1 MKHRCLV
8 YHEEAAIEAL
18 PEEERAGMVADVLAY
33 TEELRRGGRYVASS
47 PLEPVRSAATVR
59 VREGRV
65 AGTDGPCAQTREHLG
80 GFSLIEARDRNDAI
94 RLAARM
100 PPARVGSIEVRALAE
115 IAPG

>member
-1 MKHRCLV
+1 MKYLCLV

-18 PEEERAGMVADVLAY
+18 PEEERAGMVAGVLAY
-33 TEELRRGGRYVASS
+33 REELRRSGRYVASS

-65 AGTDGPCAQTREHLG
+65 AVTDGPCAETREQLG
-80 GFSLIEARDRNDAI
+80 GFYLIEARDLNDAI

-115 IAPG
+115 